1 MYSELHNKKFDC
13 LIIGTSLAE
22 SIVSSYMCKHG
33 KKVLHIESNKSY
45 GGDCK
50 NMNFVEFNKFS
61 TSLEKE
67 RNQESKI
74 DENKVEEST
83 NNTKKAIQVEYPLNE
98 IYYPNLELIDVESK
112 FPQNENLRDY
122 NLDFNLKL
130 LYAKSVA
137 TDELSNSKASNYLEF
152 MPIKNFS
159 IFFEGTRINVPTN
172 KSEIFLSD
180 ELELQEKQKLFNFLI
195 AINKIKPIE
204 DDLNHTD
211 DFKKNS
217 EVENSFVANL
227 TSNFNMKASE
237 FLEKNF
243 NPKLRIIVNYVLGCV
258 NINNDNN
265 NKKDF
270 FSENDSD
277 ITVKELV
284 DSIHKYLC
292 SVNVFSKSP
301 FLYPIYG
308 SSEFSQAM
316 CRMASIYQGIF
327 IINNTLK
334 INIKFNTISSLDSKF
349 FVTIFDQR
357 KYYINY
363 L

>member
-33 KKVLHIESNKSY
+33 KNILHIESNKSY

-50 NMNFVEFNKFS
+50 NMNFIEFNKFAI
-61 TSLEKE
+61 SLEKE
-67 RNQESKI
+67 KNLKLINSNDKNITTTDNDTAEPNLNNKKPAI
-74 DENKVEEST
+74 DEFS
-83 NNTKKAIQVEYPLNE
+83 LNE
-98 IYYPNLELIDVESK
+98 IYYPKLELVDDESNFLNK
-112 FPQNENLRDY
+112 ENLRDY

-137 TDELSNSKASNYLEF
+137 TDELSHSKASNYLEF

-159 IFFEGTRINVPTN
+159 IFFEGDRINVPTN
-172 KSEIFLSD
+172 KSEIFLSE
-180 ELELQEKQKLFNFLI
+180 ELDLQEKQKLFNFLM

-217 EVENSFVANL
+217 EVENSFISNITNNL
-227 TSNFNMKASE
+227 DLKASE
-237 FLEKNF
+237 FLENNF
-243 NPKLRIIVNYVLGCV
+243 NPKLRIIINYVLGCV
-258 NINNDNN
+258 SISNNDNKN
-265 NKKDF
+265 ECK
-270 FSENDSD
+270 SEM
-277 ITVKELV
+277 TVRELV
-284 DSIHKYLC
+284 NSIHKYLC

-316 CRMASIYQGIF
+316 CRMASIYRGIF
-327 IINNTLK
+327 IINNALK
-334 INIKFNTISSLDSKF
+334 INIKLNTISTLDSKY
-349 FVTIFDQR
+349 FVTVFDQR
-357 KYYINY
+357 K
-363 L
+363 